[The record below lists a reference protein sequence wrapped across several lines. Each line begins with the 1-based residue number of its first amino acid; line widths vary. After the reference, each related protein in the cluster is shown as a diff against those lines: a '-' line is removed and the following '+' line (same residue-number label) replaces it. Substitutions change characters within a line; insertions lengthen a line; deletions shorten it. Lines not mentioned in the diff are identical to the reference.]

1 MTSMNVLMI
10 LTDVTT
16 MQIVEILLAVINV
29 DVELDLM
36 VMVTNALM
44 LMNVSQAWSLGQSDY
59 YSRTVRSEQPL
70 FEDIMNVHNILNV
83 PI

>member
-1 MTSMNVLMI
+1 MMTSMNVAMI

-29 DVELDLM
+29 DVELDSM

-44 LMNVSQAWSLGQSDY
+44 PMNVSQVWSLGQSDY
-59 YSRTVRSEQPL
+59 YS
-70 FEDIMNVHNILNV
+70 
-83 PI
+83 

>member
-1 MTSMNVLMI
+1 MMTSMNVAMI

-29 DVELDLM
+29 DVELDSM

-44 LMNVSQAWSLGQSDY
+44 PMNVSQAWSLGQSDC
-59 YSRTVRSEQPL
+59 YS
-70 FEDIMNVHNILNV
+70 
-83 PI
+83 